1 MIREYKPI
9 CFYLENGRYVALRTL
24 EDEYYAITVR
34 GSIFY
39 KKIKTTDVP
48 IEHIEVCCRHYEAIN
63 KSIELL
69 QKNDEVFII
78 KE

>member
-1 MIREYKPI
+1 MTREYEPI
-9 CFYLENGRYVALRTL
+9 CLYLENGRYVALRTL

-34 GSIFY
+34 GSVFY
-39 KKIKTTDVP
+39 NKVRTTNVP
-48 IEHIEVCCRHYEAIN
+48 IEHIEVCCSYSEAIN